1 MILAFDLVLI
11 TINCADTAWKTLL
24 LHEIWRVMLHN
35 YAPLQPG
42 GCVGKTGSILWGP
55 FFVSFAD
62 LSGWVAD

>member
-1 MILAFDLVLI
+1 
-11 TINCADTAWKTLL
+11 
-24 LHEIWRVMLHN
+24 MLHN

-42 GCVGKTGSILWGP
+42 GCVGKTGSILCGP